1 MRTTSRFTKVAV
13 SAGLIVATGAGV
25 LGMTSFASAEL
36 AQSDSSIEVVVGTDD
51 ATSAPQA
58 VDGRVE
64 SQSNTTTKTSPLSVA
79 ATALGMTE
87 AELRTELEAGKS
99 IAQVADAKNVDL
111 QKVIDALV
119 TERKEHIAS
128 HVAEGKL
135 TQDQADAQL
144 ADVESRVT
152 EMVNKT
158 GLPMKGGKGGHKGMG
173 GKMGHLKAASEELAV
188 VLNLTVTE
196 LQTQL
201 RDGKSLAA
209 IAEAQ
214 SVDISSVK
222 DVLTTEFTAHLAE
235 EVASGKHT
243 QAEADEKLAQFES
256 RLDDMVNG
264 VRPEGSMHRGG
275 RGHLGMGGFGPH
287 GENHGGSQSPAE
299 GTRTSADA

>member
-25 LGMTSFASAEL
+25 LGITSFASAEL
-36 AQSDSSIEVVVGTDD
+36 AQSESSIEVVVGTDD
-51 ATSAPQA
+51 TTSAPKA
-58 VDGRVE
+58 ADGTVNAQSSESSTPRV
-64 SQSNTTTKTSPLSVA
+64 SPLTVA

-99 IAQVADAKNVDL
+99 IAQVAEAKNIDL

-119 TERKEHIAS
+119 TERKEHIAA

-135 TQDQADAQL
+135 TQAQADAKL
-144 ADVESRVT
+144 AEVETRVT
-152 EMVNKT
+152 EMVNMT
-158 GLPMKGGKGGHKGMG
+158 GLPMKGGRDGHR
-173 GKMGHLKAASEELAV
+173 GKMGHLKAASEELAG
-188 VLNLTVTE
+188 VLNLTTTE

-214 SVDISSVK
+214 NVDISRVK
-222 DVLTTEFTAHLAE
+222 EVLTSEFKTHLAE

-243 QAEADEKLAQFES
+243 QAEADEKLAKFET

-264 VRPEGSMHRGG
+264 VRPEGGMKGDGHRRGG
-275 RGHLGMGGFGPH
+275 HGPRGMGGGM
-287 GENHGGSQSPAE
+287 QSPAMQGS
-299 GTRTSADA
+299 GTNA